1 MNQYASGIHQ
11 IDEKTCIGPESIRRI
26 PVPATTVFAFPI
38 APSLDQMTVE
48 QTAAWIH
55 EISYSKQWNEAQL
68 YAKSCIENQITGR
81 RLIEMNIYSL
91 ATFLKIR
98 KLGHRLDIMEAINAD
113 MARLLSA
120 GSSAGCEMQATRDA
134 ACRSEMGDSTYTVE
148 LNHNSSSL
156 NNTGYSDGYCSPKLV
171 TSDRLDTSQEDL
183 ERISQSCK
191 SLSLK
196 GRNKNNNQQTPFN
209 PRSLVCPPYNQSHT
223 WKPIFNKRR
232 SHKSLHSSFPSRSS
246 NESIFETRDDAK
258 LVVTYEG
265 SEEINH
271 VLYNHFQQFGYDV
284 QVEPMENNPFGYV
297 INFES
302 AEVAKDAFKNKQRF
316 GYKLEKYKSGSNGK
330 EQGVVVTKH
339 NEPKLYKILNRT
351 TVRKG
356 IEKTSE
362 IIRDLYKGELVA
374 VDKLVENRARIVE
387 MKNKGFYEEFGW
399 ASLRT
404 DCGIQLLVQFMF

>member
-1 MNQYASGIHQ
+1 MNQYACGIHQ
-11 IDEKTCIGPESIRRI
+11 IDEETCIAPESIRRI

-55 EISYSKQWNEAQL
+55 GISYSKQWNEAQL
-68 YAKSCIENQITGR
+68 YAKSCVKNKITGR
-81 RLIEMNIYSL
+81 RLVKMNIYSL

-98 KLGHRLDIMEAINAD
+98 KLGHRLDIMEAINAN

-120 GSSAGCEMQATRDA
+120 GSSAGCEMQAAWDA
-134 ACRSEMGDSTYTVE
+134 GCRSEMGDSTYTVE

-156 NNTGYSDGYCSPKLV
+156 NNTGYSDGYCSPKLL

-196 GRNKNNNQQTPFN
+196 GRNENINQQAPFN
-209 PRSLVCPPYNQSHT
+209 PKSLVCPPYKQGHT
-223 WKPIFNKRR
+223 WKPICNKRR
-232 SHKSLHSSFPSRSS
+232 SHKSLHSSFSSRSS
-246 NESIFETRDDAK
+246 NESIFKTGDDAK
-258 LVVTYEG
+258 LVVIYEG

-284 QVEPMENNPFGYV
+284 QVEPMKSNPFGYI
-297 INFES
+297 INFET
-302 AEVAKDAFKNKQRF
+302 AEVAKEAFKNKQRF
-316 GYKLEKYKSGSNGK
+316 GYKLEKYKSGSK
-330 EQGVVVTKH
+330 QGVVVSKN

-362 IIRDLYKGELVA
+362 IIRDLYKGELVT

-387 MKNKGFYEEFGW
+387 MKRKGFYEEFGW

-404 DCGIQLLVQFMF
+404 DCGIQLLAQFML